1 MMSDDEQLA
10 SLGKALAPVD
20 VDEHVSQ
27 QIARRARVDLGRGP
41 SRARLVLPIAAIAL
55 VTSYL
60 AWTIAK
66 LIELLG

>member
-1 MMSDDEQLA
+1 MRSDDDELA
-10 SLGKALAPVD
+10 SLGKALAAVD

-27 QIARRARVDLGRGP
+27 QIARRARIDLVDGP
-41 SRARLVLPIAAIAL
+41 SRARLVLPIAAALLIAG
-55 VTSYL
+55 YL